1 VLIVDDDAAVQKT
14 SQELLSNQRY
24 QTLVAT
30 DGAEA
35 IELFTQ
41 RHNEICLVLMD
52 IMMPNVDG
60 ITAIRHFQRIDSTVK
75 IIATSGLP
83 AHKDAAIKAGAS
95 LFLTKPYTL
104 EELLGKLHELI
115 QPSAFNVN

>member
-1 VLIVDDDAAVQKT
+1 VLIVDDDPAVQQT
-14 SQELLSNQRY
+14 SQELLSNQHY
-24 QTLVAT
+24 QTVMAT

-41 RHNEICLVLMD
+41 RHSEICLVLMD

-60 ITAIRHFQRIDSTVK
+60 ITAIRHFKRIDPSVK

-83 AHKDAAIKAGAS
+83 SHKDAALKAGTS

-104 EELLGKLHELI
+104 DELLGKLHDLI
-115 QPSAFNVN
+115 QSSALQR